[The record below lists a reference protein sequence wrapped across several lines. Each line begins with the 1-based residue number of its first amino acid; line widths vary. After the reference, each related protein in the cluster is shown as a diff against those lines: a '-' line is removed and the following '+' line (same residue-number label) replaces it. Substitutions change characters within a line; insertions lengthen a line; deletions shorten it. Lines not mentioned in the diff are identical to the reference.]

1 VPGAP
6 LNPLKI
12 NRKPHDLRAGR
23 CSNDRPDRA
32 WHSPCAIA
40 ENASRARLADAV
52 ADVASA
58 VEGEGMT
65 AILVT
70 PEDVRVMRE
79 LLDALARL
87 LDRR

>member
-1 VPGAP
+1 MTGRIGRGIVPALLP
-6 LNPLKI
+6 KTL
-12 NRKPHDLRAGR
+12 
-23 CSNDRPDRA
+23 
-32 WHSPCAIA
+32 
-40 ENASRARLADAV
+40 SRARLADAV